1 MVNNPNDILMAL
13 EEYGKIIKEKFQ
25 SSIASEH
32 TLRTPLE
39 NLLNAIKPKEIK
51 VEHEA
56 IKQSFENGTPDFK
69 IFKQIDSEE
78 KLTYPNLIGYIE
90 CKKLNEDLDK
100 ILKTPQ
106 IKKYLEISPNIIVT
120 DYNRFIL
127 LSFDKKIED
136 ITLFDYGLTGDTL
149 YEHENNITQDKADRL
164 QRILIQFF
172 DSTSRSIKS
181 KKELVKVL
189 STQAFYLGVKS
200 REYIENEKNV
210 HSRFTKYFRK
220 TYESFKDAVSYEFNL
235 KEFCDIFGQSI
246 VYGLFVAHVEMR
258 NDDSKKRIDEIEDF
272 ISSLPS
278 EFDLLSEFLYFSAP
292 SFNIPE
298 DISYAISNIKKT
310 IVLINQE
317 KIAKELNTNID
328 GLSIYLYE
336 DFLKSYD
343 NLRGTENRKESGVF
357 YTPEPVV
364 KFIVSSI
371 NNILK
376 EKMNIKNGFSQD
388 NVKTLDFAT
397 GTGSFL
403 AEVFETI
410 IKEEPSPVFKR
421 DNIRNKFLKDIY
433 GFEMMFVPY
442 IVAHLKLS
450 KILKN
455 EGFDDFN
462 DENKLQ
468 IYLTNTLDL
477 EQRKLN
483 MSMPL
488 LILEEEHEKAE
499 RIKNKEEVLVIL
511 GNPPYNAK
519 SKNKG
524 EKISA
529 LLQSYKEGL
538 NEKNINSL
546 SDDYIKFI
554 RFAQWKLLEQRNSA
568 LLGET
573 KNGVMGFITNNSFI
587 RGRTHRKMRENLY
600 NSFNEI
606 YILNLHG
613 SSEENS
619 NDKNVFDIR
628 TGVCISLFIKNDS
641 DTKQVFYYSTLDNGL
656 LKREEKFKLLAK
668 DYRDIEWKK
677 LYMKEPY
684 YWFIDKDL
692 NHEEYEKDND
702 YWQLDSIFNIV
713 SSGITTANDST
724 MIGFSEQNI
733 KEKIT
738 NRFEQYDMSLC
749 KNISYR
755 PFDSRV
761 IYYDRDK
768 IDRDRFNTIKHLNM
782 ENISLVFEKISGKTN
797 SHYAFISD
805 IYVESHLTG
814 SKSYFAP
821 LYIYED
827 EETLLSE
834 YRTVNFSKK
843 FIEFIKTKKYNNA
856 TPEEI
861 LAYIYALLFSPSYKE
876 RYYEYFKINYPK
888 IVFLNDEKI
897 FHSLVEQGQR
907 LIDLHLIKHIP
918 SNKDIVLDFIISSD
932 SLISEPS
939 YFIKKISSKDR
950 FKNNTIFLN
959 DDICISGVSD
969 DVWEYSIGG
978 YKVLDKWLKYRVGYE
993 CKKSEL
999 LHFLNMCKIICETIE
1014 IQENIDF
1021 LIDKHYA
1028 N

>member
-1 MVNNPNDILMAL
+1 MGSKPSDILTAL

-25 SSIASEH
+25 TSIASEH

-56 IKQSFENGTPDFK
+56 VRQSFENGTPDFK

-90 CKKLNEDLDK
+90 CKKLNEDLDR

-106 IKKYLEISPNIIVT
+106 IRKYLEVSPNIIVT

-172 DSTSRSIKS
+172 DSTARSIKS

-200 REYIENEKNV
+200 REYIEDETNT

-246 VYGLFVAHVEMR
+246 VYGLFVAHVEMQ
-258 NDDSKKRIDEIEDF
+258 NDNSKKRIDEVEDF

-292 SFNIPE
+292 SFNIPLE
-298 DISYAISNIKKT
+298 INYAISNIKKT
-310 IVLINQE
+310 IVLINQK

-364 KFIVSSI
+364 KFIVSST
-371 NNILK
+371 NKILK
-376 EKMNIKNGFSQD
+376 EKLHIQKGFSQD

-455 EGFDDFN
+455 EGFDDFSE
-462 DENKLQ
+462 ENKLQ

-499 RIKNKEEVLVIL
+499 KIKNKEEVLVIL
-511 GNPPYNAK
+511 GNPPYNVK

-524 EKISA
+524 EKIST

-538 NEKNINSL
+538 NERNINSL

-554 RFAQWKLLEQRNSA
+554 RFAQWKLLEQSKDM
-568 LLGET
+568 LLGES
-573 KNGVMGFITNNSFI
+573 KNGVMSFITNNSFVW
-587 RGRTHRKMRENLY
+587 GRTHRKMRENLY

-613 SSEENS
+613 NNEDNS
-619 NDKNVFDIR
+619 NDQNVFDIR
-628 TGVCISLFIKNDS
+628 TGVCISFFVKNNS
-641 DTKQVFYYSTLDNGL
+641 DTKKVFYYSTLDNGL
-656 LKREEKFKLLAK
+656 LKREEKFKLLASDYK
-668 DYRDIEWKK
+668 DIDWKELDIKD
-677 LYMKEPY
+677 PY

-692 NHEEYEKDND
+692 NCEEYETNSN

-724 MIGFSEQNI
+724 LIGFSEQDI

-738 NRFEQYDMSLC
+738 NEFGRYDSSLC
-749 KNISYR
+749 RDISYR
-755 PFDSRV
+755 PLDSRV
-761 IYYDRDK
+761 VYYDRNK
-768 IDRDRFNTIKHLNM
+768 IDRDRFNAIKYLEM

-797 SHYAFISD
+797 STYSFISD
-805 IYVESHLTG
+805 MYVESHLTG

-827 EETLLSE
+827 EETLMGA
-834 YRTVNFSKK
+834 YRTENFTQS
-843 FIEFIKTKKYNNA
+843 FVEYIKTKKYSNA
-856 TPEEI
+856 TAEEI
-861 LAYIYALLFSPSYKE
+861 LAYIYAILFSPSYRE
-876 RYYEYFKINYPK
+876 RYHEYFKINYPK
-888 IVFLNDEKI
+888 IVFFEDEET
-897 FHSLVEQGQR
+897 FYSLVKQGQM
-907 LIDLHLIKHIP
+907 LIDLHLVKHLP
-918 SNKDIVLDFIISSD
+918 QNNDIILNFTMDSPLLMRESSY
-932 SLISEPS
+932 I
-939 YFIKKISSKDR
+939 IKKLSAKDR
-950 FKNNTIFLN
+950 YKDNTIFLN
-959 DDICISGVSD
+959 DDLCIEGVSD
-969 DVWEYSIGG
+969 EIWEYTIGG
-978 YKVLDKWLKYRVGYE
+978 YKVLDKWLKYRVDYE
-993 CKKSEL
+993 CSKEEL
-999 LHFLNMCKIICETIE
+999 EYFQNMCKVIGNTLE
-1014 IQENIDF
+1014 IQDNIDL
-1021 LIDKHYA
+1021 LIAKKL
-1028 N
+1028 